1 LQNQL
6 LRLQLNPGRVRATAK
21 PGLQDPPL
29 SNLAATD
36 FMADTARLS
45 ASRASS
51 VDDDRPI
58 DESERSIPFVM
69 HEILNLVDGAAKKRA
84 RAYGLTIEGVR
95 VLFRLMSRDSA
106 SVKELARLTGAE
118 ISTLSRLLDRMGD
131 KGLIRRQRDSEDARS
146 VKVSLTAKGRKLAL
160 QNQPVFYKDYE
171 RILLDGFASRDAQQ
185 FRDTLVRML
194 RNLRDHDLNRID
206 PPQRAA
212 ANR

>member
-1 LQNQL
+1 
-6 LRLQLNPGRVRATAK
+6 
-21 PGLQDPPL
+21 
-29 SNLAATD
+29 
-36 FMADTARLS
+36 MAVSARIA

-51 VDDDRPI
+51 VDEDQPI

-146 VKVSLTAKGRKLAL
+146 VQVSLTAKGRKLAL

-171 RILLDGFASRDAQQ
+171 RILLDGFATRDAQQ
-185 FRDTLVRML
+185 FRDALVRML
-194 RNLRDHDLNRID
+194 RNLRDHDLTQLD
-206 PPQRAA
+206 PPQHAA
-212 ANR
+212 AGR

>member
-1 LQNQL
+1 
-6 LRLQLNPGRVRATAK
+6 
-21 PGLQDPPL
+21 
-29 SNLAATD
+29 
-36 FMADTARLS
+36 MADTARLS
-45 ASRASS
+45 VSHASS
-51 VDDDRPI
+51 AEDERPI

-131 KGLIRRQRDSEDARS
+131 KGLIRRQRDADDARS
-146 VKVSLTAKGRKLAL
+146 VQVSLTAKGRKLAL

-171 RILLDGFASRDAQQ
+171 RILLAGFGGRDAQQ
-185 FRDTLVRML
+185 FRYALVRML
-194 RNLRDHDLNRID
+194 RNLRAHDLTQLD

-212 ANR
+212 AGR